1 MQPSST
7 LSSSYIPTNNSLVP
21 LTTDNRPANEQ
32 RVAEITIFY
41 LQLNIPINASHILNS
56 LKKNAIVE

>member
-41 LQLNIPINASHILNS
+41 LQLNIPINVSHILNS
-56 LKKNAIVE
+56 LKKCNC